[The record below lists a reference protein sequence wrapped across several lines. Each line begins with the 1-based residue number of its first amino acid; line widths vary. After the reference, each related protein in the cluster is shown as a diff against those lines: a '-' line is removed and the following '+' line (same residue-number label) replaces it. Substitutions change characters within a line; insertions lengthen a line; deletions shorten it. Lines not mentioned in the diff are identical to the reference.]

1 MAAASHTGPG
11 KAQHRTSA
19 VAVVQ
24 TSPSA
29 DITAVARA
37 IHFVLVSDSSAY

>member
-11 KAQHRTSA
+11 KAQQRTSA

>member
-11 KAQHRTSA
+11 KAQQRTSA
-19 VAVVQ
+19 VAVAQ

-29 DITAVARA
+29 GITAVARA
-37 IHFVLVSDSSAY
+37 IHFDLVSDSSAY

>member
-1 MAAASHTGPG
+1 MAVASHTGPG
-11 KAQHRTSA
+11 KAQQRTSA

-37 IHFVLVSDSSAY
+37 IHFALVSDSSAY

>member
-11 KAQHRTSA
+11 KAQQRTSA
-19 VAVVQ
+19 VAVAQ
-24 TSPSA
+24 TSPSVG
-29 DITAVARA
+29 ITTVARA

>member
-1 MAAASHTGPG
+1 MAAASRTGPG
-11 KAQHRTSA
+11 KAQLRTSA
-19 VAVVQ
+19 VAVAQ

-29 DITAVARA
+29 SITAVARA